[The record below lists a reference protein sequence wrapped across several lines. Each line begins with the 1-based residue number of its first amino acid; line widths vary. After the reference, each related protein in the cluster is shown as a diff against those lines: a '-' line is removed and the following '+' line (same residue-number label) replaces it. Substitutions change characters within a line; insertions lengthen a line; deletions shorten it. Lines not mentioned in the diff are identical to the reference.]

1 MKKSTPPPR
10 PSRPPTG
17 VSVTPSKGPESKEV
31 TRVGDLLRTKRII
44 VCCGAG
50 GVGKTTTAAALSL
63 AAARAGRRVLVL
75 TIDPSKRLAET
86 LGVSRNPPEP
96 VAVPAER
103 QLLAGIKAPATLEAW
118 MLDHKLVADS
128 AVRRLTKTPEEAER
142 VLNNRVYQQIST
154 MVAGM
159 HEYTAMEALHRL
171 VNAGRYDLV
180 VLDTPPSRHALDFL
194 EAPRRLSRLI
204 DTRAL
209 SAFLPRSDSMVARA
223 ASKLIERIL
232 GAVFGEDF
240 ASEFVAFISMF
251 SGIFQSLNVD
261 VNTMRTFLSGPD
273 VAFLLVSSP
282 APTTLA
288 EAHFFQD
295 KTREF
300 GLPFRGFVLN
310 RSRALNATKAFPDP
324 SQLRGLEG
332 NPDAATALRGMEKL
346 QAMAKTELEWANR
359 DLALL
364 RDLETRAG
372 ENATAIALPELPQ
385 GADDMGTLISVAD
398 VLAAS

>member
-1 MKKSTPPPR
+1 MSTRARQPGAPR
-10 PSRPPTG
+10 IGELIR
-17 VSVTPSKGPESKEV
+17 
-31 TRVGDLLRTKRII
+31 DKRII

-75 TIDPSKRLAET
+75 TIDPSRRLAET

-103 QLLAGIKAPATLEAW
+103 QVLAGIRPPATLEAW

-142 VLNNRVYQQIST
+142 ILANRIYQQIST

-171 VNAGRYDLV
+171 VGSGKYDLV

-204 DTRAL
+204 DTRAI
-209 SAFLPRSDSMVARA
+209 SAFLPKEGGFVART
-223 ASKLIERIL
+223 ASKVIERIL
-232 GAVFGEDF
+232 GAVFGSEF
-240 ASEFVAFISMF
+240 ASEFMLFVSTF
-251 SGIFQSLNVD
+251 SGIFQSLSGD
-261 VNTMRTFLSGPD
+261 VNKMRAFLSSPD
-273 VAFLLVSSP
+273 VAFLLVCSP
-282 APTTLA
+282 AATTLA

-295 KTREF
+295 KTREL

-310 RSRALNATKAFPDP
+310 RSRARNVNKRL
-324 SQLRGLEG
+324 
-332 NPDAATALRGMEKL
+332 PDASLAGPDGDPVVERALEKLRGMAQL
-346 QAMAKTELEWANR
+346 ELEWATR
-359 DLALL
+359 DYALL
-364 RDLETRAG
+364 RDLEVRAG
-372 ENATAIALPELPQ
+372 EGATAVALPELPQ

-398 VLAAS
+398 VLADS

>member
-1 MKKSTPPPR
+1 MSKSPSSRRSQPPPR
-10 PSRPPTG
+10 SSRPP
-17 VSVTPSKGPESKEV
+17 PESAGAPEV
-31 TRVGDLLRTKRII
+31 TRVGDLLRQKRII

-75 TIDPSKRLAET
+75 TIDPSRRLAET

-96 VAVPAER
+96 VAVPKER
-103 QLLAGIKAPATLEAW
+103 QAMAGITAPATLEAW

-128 AVRRLTKTPEEAER
+128 AVRRLTKTPEEAEK

-204 DTRAL
+204 DTRAI
-209 SAFLPRSDSMVARA
+209 SAFLPKSDSLVARA
-223 ASKLIERIL
+223 ASKVIERIL
-232 GAVFGEDF
+232 GSVFGED
-240 ASEFVAFISMF
+240 
-251 SGIFQSLNVD
+251 FQSLNVD

-295 KTREF
+295 KTREL

-310 RSRALNATKAFPDP
+310 RSRALNVKKPFPD
-324 SQLRGLEG
+324 LTMLGA
-332 NPDAATALRGMEKL
+332 PDALGARPGMEKL

-398 VLAAS
+398 VLASS

>member
-1 MKKSTPPPR
+1 
-10 PSRPPTG
+10 
-17 VSVTPSKGPESKEV
+17 
-31 TRVGDLLRTKRII
+31 
-44 VCCGAG
+44 
-50 GVGKTTTAAALSL
+50 VGKTTTAAALSL

-75 TIDPSKRLAET
+75 TIDPSRRLAET

-96 VAVPAER
+96 VAVPKER
-103 QLLAGIKAPATLEAW
+103 QVLAGIAAPATLDAW

-142 VLNNRVYQQIST
+142 VLQNRVYQQIST

-159 HEYTAMEALHRL
+159 HEYTAMEALYRL

-204 DTRAL
+204 DTRAI
-209 SAFLPRSDSMVARA
+209 SAFLPKSDSMVARA
-223 ASKLIERIL
+223 ASKVIERIL
-232 GAVFGEDF
+232 SAVFGEDF
-240 ASEFVAFISMF
+240 AAEFVLFLGMF
-251 SGIFQSLNVD
+251 SSIFQSLNVD
-261 VNTMRTFLSGPD
+261 VNTMRKFLSGPD

-295 KTREF
+295 KTREL

-310 RSRALNATKAFPDP
+310 RSRARNVSKPFPDFTMV
-324 SQLRGLEG
+324 
-332 NPDAATALRGMEKL
+332 DAGGDSATARAAQTGMEKL
-346 QAMAKTELEWANR
+346 QGMAKVELEWANR

-364 RDLETRAG
+364 SDLETRAG

-398 VLAAS
+398 VLASS

>member
-1 MKKSTPPPR
+1 M
-10 PSRPPTG
+10 
-17 VSVTPSKGPESKEV
+17 
-31 TRVGDLLRTKRII
+31 GDLLRTKKII

-75 TIDPSKRLAET
+75 TIDPSRRLAET

-96 VAVPAER
+96 IAVPKER
-103 QLLAGIKAPATLEAW
+103 QELAGIAAPATLEAW

-142 VLNNRVYQQIST
+142 VLGNRVYQQIST

-209 SAFLPRSDSMVARA
+209 HAFLPREGSLVARA
-223 ASKLIERIL
+223 ASKVIERIL
-232 GAVFGEDF
+232 SAVFGEDF
-240 ASEFVAFISMF
+240 ASEFVTFIAMF
-251 SGIFQSLNVD
+251 STIFQSLNVD
-261 VNTMRTFLSGPD
+261 VNTMRAFLSGPD

-295 KTREF
+295 KTREL

-310 RSRALNATKAFPDP
+310 RSRARNATKPFPELALFDG
-324 SQLRGLEG
+324 SVSL
-332 NPDAATALRGMEKL
+332 ATRTGIEKL
-346 QAMAKTELEWANR
+346 QAMARVELEWANR

-364 RDLETRAG
+364 RDLQTRAG
-372 ENATAIALPELPQ
+372 EHATAIALPELPQ

-398 VLAAS
+398 VLSAS

>member
-1 MKKSTPPPR
+1 MTKSPSSRRSQP
-10 PSRPPTG
+10 PSRPP
-17 VSVTPSKGPESKEV
+17 PMEP
-31 TRVGDLLRTKRII
+31 TRVGDLLREKRII

-75 TIDPSKRLAET
+75 TIDPSRRLAET

-96 VAVPAER
+96 VAVPKER
-103 QLLAGIKAPATLEAW
+103 QVLAGIASPATLDAW

-142 VLNNRVYQQIST
+142 VLQNRVYQQIST

-159 HEYTAMEALHRL
+159 HEYTAMEALYRL

-204 DTRAL
+204 DTRAI

-223 ASKLIERIL
+223 ASKVIERIL

-240 ASEFVAFISMF
+240 AAEFVLFLGMF
-251 SGIFQSLNVD
+251 SSIFQSLNVD
-261 VNTMRTFLSGPD
+261 VNTMRKFLSGPD

-295 KTREF
+295 KTREL

-310 RSRALNATKAFPDP
+310 RSRARNASKPFPDFTMVDATGD
-324 SQLRGLEG
+324 S
-332 NPDAATALRGMEKL
+332 DAARAAQTGMEKL
-346 QAMAKTELEWANR
+346 QGMAKVELEWANR

-364 RDLETRAG
+364 SDLETRAG

-398 VLAAS
+398 VLASS

>member
-1 MKKSTPPPR
+1 MTKSTPPK
-10 PSRPPTG
+10 PSR
-17 VSVTPSKGPESKEV
+17 EV
-31 TRVGDLLRTKRII
+31 TRVGDLLRTKRIL

-103 QLLAGIKAPATLEAW
+103 QALAGIKAPATLEAW

-128 AVRRLTKTPEEAER
+128 AVRRLTKTKEEAER
-142 VLNNRVYQQIST
+142 VLSNRLYQQIST

-204 DTRAL
+204 DTRAI
-209 SAFLPRSDSMVARA
+209 SAFMPKSDGMMARA
-223 ASKLIERIL
+223 ASRVIERVL
-232 GAVFGEDF
+232 GAVFGDEF
-240 ASEFVAFISMF
+240 ASEFVSFVAMF
-251 SGIFQSLNVD
+251 AGIFQSLSVD

-295 KTREF
+295 KTREL

-310 RSRALNATKAFPDP
+310 RSRALNVAKPLPDLSMIEGVEAT
-324 SQLRGLEG
+324 
-332 NPDAATALRGMEKL
+332 TAVLKRGMEKL
-346 QAMAKTELEWANR
+346 QGMAKTELEWATR

>member
-1 MKKSTPPPR
+1 MSKTPASRRSQPPAA
-10 PSRPPTG
+10 
-17 VSVTPSKGPESKEV
+17 VSAPEV

-75 TIDPSKRLAET
+75 TIDPSRRLAET

-103 QLLAGIKAPATLEAW
+103 QALAGIRAPATLEAW

-128 AVRRLTKTPEEAER
+128 AVRRLTKTPEEAEK
-142 VLNNRVYQQIST
+142 VLANRVYQQIST

-159 HEYTAMEALHRL
+159 HEYTAMEALYRL

-180 VLDTPPSRHALDFL
+180 VHDTPPSRHALDFL

-204 DTRAL
+204 DTRAI
-209 SAFLPRSDSMVARA
+209 SAFLPKSDSMVARA
-223 ASKLIERIL
+223 ASRVIERIL
-232 GAVFGEDF
+232 GAVFGDDF
-240 ASEFVAFISMF
+240 ASEFVTFLSMF
-251 SGIFQSLNVD
+251 SSIFQSLNVD
-261 VNTMRTFLSGPD
+261 VNTMRKFLAGPD

-310 RSRALNATKAFPDP
+310 RSRALNVGKPFPDFTMV
-324 SQLRGLEG
+324 EG
-332 NPDAATALRGMEKL
+332 QPGADAEVLAAARRGMEKL
-346 QAMAKTELEWANR
+346 QVLAKLELEWANR

-372 ENATAIALPELPQ
+372 DNATAIALPELPQ

-398 VLAAS
+398 VLASS

>member
-1 MKKSTPPPR
+1 MTKPAVRRPSQPPPS
-10 PSRPPTG
+10 SRG
-17 VSVTPSKGPESKEV
+17 EV

-75 TIDPSKRLAET
+75 TIDPSRRLAET

-103 QLLAGIKAPATLEAW
+103 QALAGIKSPATLEAW

-142 VLNNRVYQQIST
+142 VLSNRVYQQIST

-204 DTRAL
+204 DTRAI
-209 SAFLPRSDSMVARA
+209 SAFLPRSDSMMGRA
-223 ASKLIERIL
+223 ASKLIGRIL
-232 GAVFGEDF
+232 SAVFGDDF
-240 ASEFVAFISMF
+240 ASEFVTFLGMF
-251 SGIFQSLNVD
+251 AGIFQSLNVD
-261 VNTMRTFLSGPD
+261 VNTMRAFLSGPD

-310 RSRALNATKAFPDP
+310 RSRALNVKKAFPDM
-324 SQLRGLEG
+324 SMV
-332 NPDAATALRGMEKL
+332 DAASDATGALRHGMEKL
-346 QAMAKTELEWANR
+346 QTMARTELEWANR

-372 ENATAIALPELPQ
+372 QNATAIALPELPQ